1 MLLAARREQRRSAA
15 PPCTAGGAAM
25 QRAVRASCQ
34 RYGLITTSCAV
45 RSSWAVQ
52 GTRVWAMEALW
63 GAVTPITPAVHHPHA
78 CAAPSEP
85 RKRLTPSAAQR
96 VGACVDTRAVLAVQ
110 TKKYTTHLKWTREHF
125 RVWTCMETGLFSAMA
140 PSHTSYGLA
149 HAPAPTHSSMHAVQA
164 RAKPSAA
171 RPSCGQPR
179 QPRAIRPRAPHPGR
193 RRAWL
198 K

>member
-1 MLLAARREQRRSAA
+1 VQCVRHFDGLVWPNDDQLRVRGRVGRSKKG
-15 PPCTAGGAAM
+15 CRSGSW
-25 QRAVRASCQ
+25 QKAVK
-34 RYGLITTSCAV
+34 
-45 RSSWAVQ
+45 
-52 GTRVWAMEALW
+52 ALW

-85 RKRLTPSAAQR
+85 RRRLTPSAAQR

-179 QPRAIRPRAPHPGR
+179 HPRAIRPRAPHPGR